1 MAQTSRTQAERE
13 RFEGLAL
20 RWLALASDYDA
31 TNSLLANWGV
41 AQHGSVAQTHS
52 CEAEADQ
59 SVGPLDH
66 PMSKPSADLTE
77 KSVIRVALD
86 GERLIVTM
94 GDTADRAV
102 FFKHPDEPRLVE
114 ASGLA
119 VDKGAP
125 RQLRSR

>member
-1 MAQTSRTQAERE
+1 
-13 RFEGLAL
+13 
-20 RWLALASDYDA
+20 
-31 TNSLLANWGV
+31 
-41 AQHGSVAQTHS
+41 
-52 CEAEADQ
+52 
-59 SVGPLDH
+59 
-66 PMSKPSADLTE
+66 MSKPSADLTE